1 MKQRMTA
8 AEHCPEEHPFAVYVR
23 ALGRGQRGA
32 RSLGVAEAQSAMGM
46 MLDGEAEPEQI
57 GALLMLLRIK
67 EETPDEIEGFVRAAR
82 ERLLQPASP
91 ITIDLDWPSYAGK
104 RQHHPWYLLA
114 ARLLA
119 QNGHRVLMHGCE
131 PHAPDRLF
139 SAQALARLGIG
150 IATSWSEVESRIER
164 SGFAYAAL
172 GFMSPQ
178 LQGLLNL
185 RPLLGLRSPV
195 NTFVRHINPMRA
207 RVSLHSLHHPAYAA
221 LHLQAAQQ
229 LGQPR
234 TLVFRG
240 EGGECEIR
248 PDADV
253 QCILLH
259 DTQRAELRIPRQL
272 MQRAD
277 KPAQASAAALLA
289 LWNDGSGQS
298 YGETAV
304 AGTVAAALIALGAAA
319 DIPNALELARE
330 YWRARSPWKAN
341 SP

>member
-1 MKQRMTA
+1 
-8 AEHCPEEHPFAVYVR
+8 
-23 ALGRGQRGA
+23 
-32 RSLGVAEAQSAMGM
+32 MGM
-46 MLDGEAEPEQI
+46 ILDGEAAPEQI

-82 ERLLQPASP
+82 QRLQQPGRHIP
-91 ITIDLDWPSYAGK
+91 VDLDWPSYAGK

-114 ARLLA
+114 ALLLA
-119 QNGHRVLMHGCE
+119 QNGYRVLMHGCE
-131 PHAPDRLF
+131 PHARDRLF
-139 SAQALARLGIG
+139 SAQALACLGIG
-150 IATSWSEVESRIER
+150 IATSWNEVEEGIEGC
-164 SGFAYAAL
+164 GFAYAAL
-172 GFMSPQ
+172 GFISPP
-178 LQGLLNL
+178 LQALLNL

-195 NTFVRHINPMRA
+195 NTFVRHLNPMLA
-207 RVSLHSLHHPAYAA
+207 PASLHSLHHPAYAA

-259 DTQRAELRIPRQL
+259 DSQQLEHRMPRQL
-272 MQRAD
+272 LQRAD

-289 LWNDGSGQS
+289 LWNGDSEQD
-298 YGETAV
+298 YGGAAV
-304 AGTVAAALIALGAAA
+304 IGTVAAALLALGAANDA
-319 DIPNALELARE
+319 ASALLLARD
-330 YWRARSPWKAN
+330 YWHARSPWKMN
-341 SP
+341 SA